1 MSMTGSSLALATVS
15 HRRSP
20 SELVQGD
27 AIVDPDG
34 WVLTTDE
41 LIKGAHH
48 DEQAALAKQVH
59 FDTVLLVVPAFF
71 APGACRL
78 IDGKKRKEPP
88 PNLVAHT
95 ALPSETVDVAL

>member
-1 MSMTGSSLALATVS
+1 MAITRGRGSSMASMTGSSLALATVA

-41 LIKGAHH
+41 LIQGANSGWG
-48 DEQAALAKQVH
+48 DEASMLAKQVR
-59 FDTVLLVVPAFF
+59 A
-71 APGACRL
+71 RW
-78 IDGKKRKEPP
+78 PP
-88 PNLVAHT
+88 FWGGL
-95 ALPSETVDVAL
+95 LPSLGAA